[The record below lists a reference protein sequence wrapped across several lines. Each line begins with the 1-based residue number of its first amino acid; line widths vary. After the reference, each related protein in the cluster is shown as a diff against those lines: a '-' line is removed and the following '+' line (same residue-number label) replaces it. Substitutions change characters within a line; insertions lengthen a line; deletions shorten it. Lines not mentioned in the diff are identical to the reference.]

1 MQNQKINF
9 DRSMTKNQA
18 LLKWLD
24 KMVEMCTPKEVRWCD
39 GSDEE
44 WEELT
49 SLMIG
54 QGSMIKLNEQIRPN
68 SFLVRSDP
76 RDVAR
81 VESRTFICSYGKDD
95 AGATNNWEEPRK
107 MRSKLKR
114 LFKGTMEGRVMYV
127 IPFCMGPLG
136 SSLSQFGVQVTD
148 SPYVVLNLR
157 ITRMGKQVLDL
168 MGEKIFC
175 ALFTLSWFSTF

>member
-9 DRSMTKNQA
+9 DRSLTNNQA

-76 RDVAR
+76 RDVAGWR
-81 VESRTFICSYGKDD
+81 AE
-95 AGATNNWEEPRK
+95 
-107 MRSKLKR
+107 L
-114 LFKGTMEGRVMYV
+114 L
-127 IPFCMGPLG
+127 
-136 SSLSQFGVQVTD
+136 
-148 SPYVVLNLR
+148 YVVME
-157 ITRMGKQVLDL
+157 RMMPEPPIIGKSQ
-168 MGEKIFC
+168 GR
-175 ALFTLSWFSTF
+175 